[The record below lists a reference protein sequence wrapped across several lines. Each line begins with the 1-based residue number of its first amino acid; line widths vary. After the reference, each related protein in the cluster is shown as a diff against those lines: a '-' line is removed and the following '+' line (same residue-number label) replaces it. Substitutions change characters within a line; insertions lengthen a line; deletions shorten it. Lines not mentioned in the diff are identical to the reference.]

1 MDIDALRAQTPG
13 CARRVHLNNAGA
25 ALMSRTT
32 LDTMTGYLGREAE
45 IGGYEAA
52 AEAQHAIADTYEAI
66 AELVG
71 GRSEEVALFDNAT
84 HAWNAAFYS
93 VPLRPGDQILTG
105 RAEYGSNVLAYWQAA
120 RRAGAEVVVVP
131 NDEHG
136 QLDVAALER
145 LAGERTRLIGV
156 SHVPT
161 DGGLVQPAA
170 EIGRIARGCGALF
183 LLDATQSVGQFP
195 VNVDA
200 VGCDMLTSTGRKFLR
215 GPRGT
220 GLLWVRTGALERLDP
235 FVAEIGSATW
245 DGHEGFT
252 WAPGAR
258 RFATWEHS
266 YANVLGLG
274 AAVRQAL
281 DLGLEPIGQRASAL
295 GGRLRSQLAGLPG
308 VSVHDLGQ
316 IRCAIV
322 TAKIGALQAEQA
334 ARALAGAGVNVS
346 TTVPRDNPFDTQV
359 RGVHPLIR
367 FSPHYYNT
375 EDEIDRTT
383 ELVAGLARLP
393 PGLRSACSSD
403 GANAARYSPALP
415 SLTVRRQVTRSGVR
429 SRRTHSFDV
438 AHDDPEPVRFVDD
451 PRDAAAGRRQPSP
464 FACGR
469 PSASSRWP
477 PDVTSVI
484 AITECE

>member
-1 MDIDALRAQTPG
+1 MRIGIEALRAETPG
-13 CARRVHLNNAGA
+13 CAGRIHLNNAGA
-25 ALMSRTT
+25 GLMSQPT
-32 LDTMTGYLGREAE
+32 LDVMTAHLLREAE

-52 AEAQHAIADTYEAI
+52 AEAQPAVAVTYEAI

-71 GRSEEVALFDNAT
+71 GRSDEVALFDNAT

-145 LAGERTRLIGV
+145 LAGQRTRLIGV
-156 SHVPT
+156 SYVPT
-161 DGGLVQPAA
+161 SGGLVQPVA
-170 EIGRIARGCGALF
+170 EIGRIARACGALF
-183 LLDATQSVGQFP
+183 LLDATQSAGQFP

-200 VGCDMLTSTGRKFLR
+200 IGCHMLTGTGRKFLR

-220 GLLWVRTGALERLDP
+220 GFLWVRTSALDRLDP

-245 DGHEGFT
+245 DGHQGFT

-266 YANVLGLG
+266 YVNVLGLG

-281 DLGLEPIGQRASAL
+281 DLGLEDIGRRTAAL
-295 GGRLRSQLAGLPG
+295 GDRLRGQLAGLPG
-308 VSVHDLGQ
+308 VTVHDLGQ

-322 TAKIGALQAEQA
+322 TAKIDGLAAEQA
-334 ARALAGAGVNVS
+334 AGALARAGVNVS
-346 TTVPRDNPFDTQV
+346 TTVPEDNPLDTQD

-375 EDEIDRTT
+375 EDEIDRAT

-393 PGLRSACSSD
+393 AGGSFLAFTGRRRSGLRRVWAESGRPDHS
-403 GANAARYSPALP
+403 ALP
-415 SLTVRRQVTRSGVR
+415 
-429 SRRTHSFDV
+429 
-438 AHDDPEPVRFVDD
+438 
-451 PRDAAAGRRQPSP
+451 
-464 FACGR
+464 
-469 PSASSRWP
+469 
-477 PDVTSVI
+477 
-484 AITECE
+484 

>member
-13 CARRVHLNNAGA
+13 CAGRIHLNNAGA
-25 ALMSRTT
+25 ALMSQPT
-32 LDTMTGYLGREAE
+32 LDAVIAHLRREAE

-52 AEAQHAIADTYEAI
+52 AGAQHEVAAAYAAI
-66 AELVG
+66 AELLG
-71 GRSEEVALFDNAT
+71 GRSEEIALFDNAT

-120 RRAGAEVVVVP
+120 RRTGAEVVVVP

-161 DGGLVQPAA
+161 SGGLVQPAA
-170 EIGRIARGCGALF
+170 EIGRIARGCGALL
-183 LLDATQSVGQFP
+183 LLDATQSAGQFP
-195 VNVDA
+195 VNVGEI
-200 VGCDMLTSTGRKFLR
+200 GCDMLTGTGRKFLR

-220 GLLWVRTGALERLDP
+220 GFLWVRTAALDRLDP

-245 DGHEGFT
+245 DGNQGFS
-252 WAPGAR
+252 WAPGAA

-266 YANVLGLG
+266 YASVLGLG
-274 AAVRQAL
+274 AAVQQAL
-281 DLGLEPIGQRASAL
+281 DLGLEAIGQRAAAL
-295 GGRLRSQLAGLPG
+295 GARLRGQLAAVPG
-308 VSVHDLGQ
+308 VTVHDLGQ
-316 IRCAIV
+316 VRCAIV
-322 TAKIGALQAEQA
+322 TAKIEGLAAGQA
-334 ARALAGAGVNVS
+334 AQALARAGVNVS
-346 TTVPRDNPFDTQV
+346 VTVPEDNPLDTQD

-375 EDEIDRTT
+375 EDEIDRVA

-393 PGLRSACSSD
+393 APHRAPPGLV
-403 GANAARYSPALP
+403 YP
-415 SLTVRRQVTRSGVR
+415 
-429 SRRTHSFDV
+429 
-438 AHDDPEPVRFVDD
+438 
-451 PRDAAAGRRQPSP
+451 
-464 FACGR
+464 
-469 PSASSRWP
+469 
-477 PDVTSVI
+477 
-484 AITECE
+484 

>member
-1 MDIDALRAQTPG
+1 MRMDIDALRAQTPG
-13 CARRVHLNNAGA
+13 CAGRIHLNNAGA
-25 ALMSRTT
+25 ALMSQPT
-32 LDTMTGYLGREAE
+32 LDAMTAHLRREAE

-52 AEAQHAIADTYEAI
+52 AEARPAVAVTYEAI

-71 GRSEEVALFDNAT
+71 GRAGEVALFDNAT

-120 RRAGAEVVVVP
+120 SRVGAEVVVVP

-145 LAGERTRLIGV
+145 LAGPRTRLIGV

-161 DGGLVQPAA
+161 SGGLVQPAA
-170 EIGRIARGCGALF
+170 EIGRIARACGALF
-183 LLDATQSVGQFP
+183 LLDATQSAGQFP
-195 VNVDA
+195 VSVDA
-200 VGCDMLTSTGRKFLR
+200 IGCDLLTGTGRKFLR

-220 GLLWVRTGALERLDP
+220 GFLWVRTAALDRLDP

-245 DGHEGFT
+245 DGQQSFT
-252 WAPGAR
+252 WAPGAG

-266 YANVLGLG
+266 YLNILGLG

-281 DLGLEPIGQRASAL
+281 DLGLEAIGQRAAAL
-295 GGRLRSQLAGLPG
+295 GARLRRQLAGLPG
-308 VSVHDLGQ
+308 VTVHDLGR

-322 TAKIGALQAEQA
+322 TAKVDGLAAEQA
-334 ARALAGAGVNVS
+334 AQVLARAGVNVS
-346 TTVPRDNPFDTQV
+346 TTVPEDNPLDTQD

-375 EDEIDRTT
+375 EDEIDRAT
-383 ELVAGLARLP
+383 ELVAGLAGLPVPHRTDLKPRPARGPGSDRTHPGRTDLGRMPGVHGTP
-393 PGLRSACSSD
+393 PGGYR
-403 GANAARYSPALP
+403 
-415 SLTVRRQVTRSGVR
+415 TIVR
-429 SRRTHSFDV
+429 
-438 AHDDPEPVRFVDD
+438 VRFGSKVN
-451 PRDAAAGRRQPSP
+451 RRHS
-464 FACGR
+464 
-469 PSASSRWP
+469 
-477 PDVTSVI
+477 
-484 AITECE
+484 